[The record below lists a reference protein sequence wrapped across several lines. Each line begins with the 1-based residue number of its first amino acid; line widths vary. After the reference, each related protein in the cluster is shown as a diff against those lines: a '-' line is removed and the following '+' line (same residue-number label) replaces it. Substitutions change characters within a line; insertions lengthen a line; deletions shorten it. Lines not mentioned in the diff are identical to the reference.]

1 MGLFN
6 MIANAGAAVA
16 DGVKAIPGKIAEIPS
31 NAMGQLG
38 SNVDFMKALTQDPEE
53 FEKFMMEN
61 PDFLSRGS
69 QGGRAQVGIPQLP
82 GMNLPMQQSPGLKIN
97 QMPNFLNSAQ
107 QVLSGGY

>member
-1 MGLFN
+1 MGFFD
-6 MIANAGAAVA
+6 MIANAGAGVA
-16 DGVKAIPGKIAEIPS
+16 DMVQEIPSQIAEMPS
-31 NAMGQLG
+31 NAMSQFG
-38 SNVDFMKALTQDPEE
+38 SNVDFIKALTQDPEE

-61 PDFLSRGS
+61 PDFLSGGA

-82 GMNLPMQQSPGLKIN
+82 QMNFPMQQSPGLKIN